1 LTDQVV
7 VTGAAGGLGSAVV
20 RRYVEQGY
28 DVVALDLT
36 AIGPSPRVTSY
47 QVDVTS
53 GEQLRSALGDVG
65 PVQHLAMLAGGALQK
80 EKTTSDLLD
89 LDVEV
94 FRRSLELNLVSTFL
108 TVQACLPNMRASSGD
123 RTVTFTTSTD
133 AVLSYGLP
141 AYAAAKSGIIGMV
154 HALSDPLGAEGIRI
168 NAVAPGD
175 IPTPRNAKEWAH
187 RPSWYQDLAAATPL
201 RRLASPEDVANTF
214 VALATALRAT
224 TGQVVFADAGIVGGR
239 VIKS

>member
-1 LTDQVV
+1 VADAVV

-20 RRYVEQGY
+20 RRYVEQGFN
-28 DVVALDLT
+28 VIALDL
-36 AIGPSPRVTSY
+36 AGRAPSPRETWH

-53 GEQLRSALGDVG
+53 GEELRSVLDDVG
-65 PVQHLAMLAGGALQK
+65 PVQHLAMLAGGALQT
-80 EKTTSDLLD
+80 EKSTSDILD

-108 TVQACLPNMRASSGD
+108 TLQACLPNLRASSGD
-123 RTVTFTTSTD
+123 RTVTFTSSTD

-154 HALSDPLGAEGIRI
+154 HALSDPLGSEGIRI

-175 IPTPRNAKEWAH
+175 IPTPRNAREWAH
-187 RPSWYQDLAAATPL
+187 RPNWYQDLAAATPL
-201 RRLASPEDVANTF
+201 RRLASPEDVADTF
-214 VALATALRAT
+214 VALATSLRAT
-224 TGQVVFADAGIVGGR
+224 TGQVLFADAGIVGGR
-239 VIKS
+239 VIQS